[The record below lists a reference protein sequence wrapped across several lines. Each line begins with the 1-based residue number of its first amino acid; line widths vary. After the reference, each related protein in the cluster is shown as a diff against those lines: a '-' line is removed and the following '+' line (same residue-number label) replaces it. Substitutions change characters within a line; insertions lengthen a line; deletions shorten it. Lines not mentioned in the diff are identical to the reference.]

1 MTYQEMTREQ
11 LKKELKSLKNEY
23 AAKKALGL
31 SLDMSR
37 GKPSAEQL
45 DLSMGML
52 DVLSSSDNLV
62 TRSGIDVR
70 NYGQLAGIPEAR
82 ALFADLM
89 GIEPDEVFICGNSKI
104 GRAHV

>member
-1 MTYQEMTREQ
+1 MMTYQEMTREQ

-45 DLSMGML
+45 DL
-52 DVLSSSDNLV
+52 
-62 TRSGIDVR
+62 
-70 NYGQLAGIPEAR
+70 
-82 ALFADLM
+82 LM
-89 GIEPDEVFICGNSKI
+89 CAITASWPASPRP
-104 GRAHV
+104 GRCLPT